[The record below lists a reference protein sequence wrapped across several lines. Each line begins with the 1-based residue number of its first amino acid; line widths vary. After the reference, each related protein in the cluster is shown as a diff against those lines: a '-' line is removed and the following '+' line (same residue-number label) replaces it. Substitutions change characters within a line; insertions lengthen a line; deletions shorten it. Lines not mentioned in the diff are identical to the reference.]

1 VHSGC
6 CAVRFRLE
14 IMKVLSVSGILRGLV
29 LLVCVVAGVGSVGDA
44 QTAQLDEQVV
54 IRGIDAAVKARLD
67 ATLGYTVTEHY
78 RVFRGGDETNPEAEM
93 TVKTTYRKESGKEYA
108 IKSRSGSEAIQK
120 FVLDSILENEKHI
133 NEPGVREGSWMTSDN
148 YAMKLKPG
156 GTQRM
161 DGRECYVLQVTPKHT
176 GPGLIEGT
184 LWVDA
189 GDESIVRVEGTT
201 AKNVSIFT
209 GASQVMRQ
217 YVKVEGF
224 SEATHARATTGSF
237 LFGTTVITI
246 DYSDYEMKI
255 RATK

>member
-1 VHSGC
+1 
-6 CAVRFRLE
+6 
-14 IMKVLSVSGILRGLV
+14 MKVELVSGILRGVV
-29 LLVCVVAGVGSVGDA
+29 LLVCVVTGFSSVAEA
-44 QTAQLDEQVV
+44 QTTPLGEQAV
-54 IRGIDAAVKARLD
+54 IRGVDAAVKARLD
-67 ATLGYTVTEHY
+67 ATLSYTVTEHY
-78 RVFRGGDETNPEAEM
+78 RVFRGGDETHAAAEM

-108 IKSRSGSEAIQK
+108 IQSRSGSEAIQK

-148 YAMKLKPG
+148 YSMKLKPG
-156 GTQRM
+156 GPQQM

-201 AKNVSIFT
+201 AKNVSIFA

-224 SEATHARATTGSF
+224 SEATHAHATTGSF